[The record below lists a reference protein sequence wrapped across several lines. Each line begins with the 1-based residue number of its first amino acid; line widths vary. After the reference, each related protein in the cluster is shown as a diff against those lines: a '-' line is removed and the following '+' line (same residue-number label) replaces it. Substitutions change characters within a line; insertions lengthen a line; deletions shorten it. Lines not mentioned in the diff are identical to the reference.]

1 MNLLRRREDLVCRQ
15 VVELVSDYLG
25 QPNLLQVSGAVGAA
39 RQVALEPLPFGP
51 GKDIL
56 EVVADQLHHLAGC
69 PHCTAYLEQIRLTV
83 ATIGRLTPD
92 DFSPE
97 VSQKF
102 TELYRAWRVEGSA
115 AADESG

>member
-15 VVELVSDYLG
+15 VVELVSDYLED
-25 QPNLLQVSGAVGAA
+25 V
-39 RQVALEPLPFGP
+39 LPRAERKRF
-51 GKDIL
+51 
-56 EVVADQLHHLAGC
+56 ERHLAGC
-69 PHCTAYLEQIRLTV
+69 PHCTAYLEQIRFTV

>member
-15 VVELVSDYLG
+15 VVELVNDYL
-25 QPNLLQVSGAVGAA
+25 ADD
-39 RQVALEPLPFGP
+39 LPRAERKRF
-51 GKDIL
+51 
-56 EVVADQLHHLAGC
+56 ERHLAGC

-102 TELYRAWRVEGSA
+102 TELYRAWRAEGSA
-115 AADESG
+115 SADESA